1 MRIYVDC
8 RHPEAD
14 HPEAEIAVPDL
25 LTLFEIVLVVVHT
38 LVQSYREFL
47 LLLPLEN
54 ELEF

>member
-25 LTLFEIVLVVVHT
+25 LTLFEIVVVHT

-47 LLLPLEN
+47 VLLPLEN